1 VAEGGWPRESLK
13 ICVDGLFFLLR
24 GRENFAEER
33 GRSVKR
39 AKNRSQWGVSAFPF
53 VFSNEG
59 GAAGSSREGLDLGYI
74 YVSLPHFFCFK
85 IPPVSLF
92 IWLSVYLYINQYT
105 CYSRKYYKNN
115 YRNYLL

>member
-1 VAEGGWPRESLK
+1 MAEGGWPRESLK

-53 VFSNEG
+53 FFLNEG
-59 GAAGSSREGLDLGYI
+59 GGGG
-74 YVSLPHFFCFK
+74 
-85 IPPVSLF
+85 
-92 IWLSVYLYINQYT
+92 WLL
-105 CYSRKYYKNN
+105 
-115 YRNYLL
+115 

>member
-1 VAEGGWPRESLK
+1 MAEGGWPRESLK

-74 YVSLPHFFCFK
+74 YVSLPHFLCFK
-85 IPPVSLF
+85 IPQSPFSYGCKF
-92 IWLSVYLYINQYT
+92 IYI
-105 CYSRKYYKNN
+105 
-115 YRNYLL
+115 